1 MVGPEEGGIG
11 GGGDMG
17 VDTLLLEVGPKV
29 VKADMVLFGEL
40 AQIGPTWSEPGM
52 FGPLFPFPPFKPEVI
67 RLEVSMTIGVVRGV

>member
-1 MVGPEEGGIG
+1 
-11 GGGDMG
+11 MG
-17 VDTLLLEVGPKV
+17 VDTLLLEAGPKV

-52 FGPLFPFPPFKPEVI
+52 FGPLFPPFKPEVI

>member
-1 MVGPEEGGIG
+1 
-11 GGGDMG
+11 MG

-52 FGPLFPFPPFKPEVI
+52 FGPLFPLFKPEFI

>member
-1 MVGPEEGGIG
+1 
-11 GGGDMG
+11 MG

-52 FGPLFPFPPFKPEVI
+52 FGPLFPPEVI

>member
-1 MVGPEEGGIG
+1 
-11 GGGDMG
+11 MG

-52 FGPLFPFPPFKPEVI
+52 FGPLFPFPPVI

>member
-1 MVGPEEGGIG
+1 
-11 GGGDMG
+11 MG

-29 VKADMVLFGEL
+29 VKADMDLFGEL

-52 FGPLFPFPPFKPEVI
+52 FGPLFPLFKPEVI

>member
-1 MVGPEEGGIG
+1 
-11 GGGDMG
+11 MG

-52 FGPLFPFPPFKPEVI
+52 FGPLFPLFKPEVI